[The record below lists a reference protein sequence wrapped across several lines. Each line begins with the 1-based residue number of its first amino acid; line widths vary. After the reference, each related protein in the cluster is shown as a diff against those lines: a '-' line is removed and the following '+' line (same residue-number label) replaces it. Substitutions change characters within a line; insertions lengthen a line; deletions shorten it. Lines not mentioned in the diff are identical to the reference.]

1 MGSIAV
7 SKCAWQLPGGD
18 ELFRDV
24 GFRVGDGE
32 RVAIVGAN
40 GVGKS
45 TLLEL
50 ITGDLIASGGTIS
63 VDGQIGVMHQLVG
76 TADHPATTVYEL
88 LLSLVPTRLRDA
100 AAELADAEQHLA
112 DAPMDDAT
120 ELVAWGDT
128 GGYDLE
134 VTWNECVTRAFDESF
149 ADVRDRPLRT

>member
-7 SKCAWQLPGGD
+7 SKCAWQLPGGN

-50 ITGDLIASGGTIS
+50 ITGDLIASDGTIS

-76 TADHPATTVYEL
+76 TAHHPATTVHEP
-88 LLSLVPTRLRDA
+88 SRPRAHAPARRRCRARRRRAATR
-100 AAELADAEQHLA
+100 
-112 DAPMDDAT
+112 
-120 ELVAWGDT
+120 
-128 GGYDLE
+128 
-134 VTWNECVTRAFDESF
+134 
-149 ADVRDRPLRT
+149 